1 MAILDGILKC
11 LGNKTWAK
19 TISYE
24 VNNNIQ
30 KMALNAHKALQIT
43 NDLKITDT
51 YKTTDLKMLI
61 IYCIQKQNI
70 IKIFAK
76 HFN

>member
-43 NDLKITDT
+43 NDLKNNRYI
-51 YKTTDLKMLI
+51 
-61 IYCIQKQNI
+61 
-70 IKIFAK
+70 
-76 HFN
+76 